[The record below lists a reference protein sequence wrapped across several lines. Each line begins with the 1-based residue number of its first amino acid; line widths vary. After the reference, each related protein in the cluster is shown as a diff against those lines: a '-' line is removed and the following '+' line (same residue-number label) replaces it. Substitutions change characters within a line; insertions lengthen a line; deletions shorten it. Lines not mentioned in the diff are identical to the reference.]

1 MTQMDARI
9 AELVARLTALKRE
22 RAKIVAEIDTQ
33 QSEDRPLVAIF
44 ARAKE
49 AILDPGWPLNLPV
62 ILLARRY
69 RQSGGPGPPLGR
81 KRGDNKHF

>member
-33 QSEDRPLVAIF
+33 QS
-44 ARAKE
+44 ARSGKTA
-49 AILDPGWPLNLPV
+49 
-62 ILLARRY
+62 LLSQFLRG
-69 RQSGGPGPPLGR
+69 QR
-81 KRGDNKHF
+81 KRY